1 MCDII
6 KQRSSKLYDW
16 IEKLDYLVLK
26 RITFEISDEAH
37 HRLKLLCYTEGTSQ
51 GEVLRECVKKYCDDH
66 DAHLIEIID
75 KRKNK

>member
-1 MCDII
+1 M
-6 KQRSSKLYDW
+6 
-16 IEKLDYLVLK
+16 K
-26 RITFEISDEAH
+26 RITFELSDEAH

-75 KRKNK
+75 KRKKK